1 MIPQPIDTVPL
12 FQKLTEEERQL
23 VTSRLKRRQVDNNQI
38 VFSEGQTANT
48 LFVVTSGWVKLE
60 NGSTANPVTMANL
73 GAGSL
78 IGEVDVLQGRPYSVT
93 ARSAASTQL
102 LTLTRTDLEDLVNER
117 PSIGLKFSAS
127 IGLRI
132 SFLEKYLV
140 QQRLR
145 HIELL
150 SSLSESDLK
159 AIAQRLDFRHI
170 ARGDVIM
177 DTGSAGDA
185 AFIIEEGSVRL
196 IAKTNDG
203 ESFED
208 LKEGMI
214 FGHTAL
220 LTNKPYAA
228 TGRAISEVT
237 LWVLPRA
244 AYQELIREHPTVK
257 LALSRSLAEALSA
270 TDQTVAVERMSQ
282 LHLFNDVPAD
292 ALSILASRLV
302 LRHFPSNEAVYTE
315 GTPGDAMYIVES
327 GQVQLMDSAFAD
339 AHLLERIR
347 PGEAF
352 GEMALLTGRTR
363 AECARATSDTTLW
376 VLYKNDFDDVLVQ
389 YPQVSV
395 SLSRAL
401 SEKLTTRQN
410 DFIIRHMRRMKIFAD
425 LAGSELENISK
436 HVRGLRFR
444 PGEIICFAGQ
454 PAVTLYLIEKGEI
467 KRMTT
472 TPTGE
477 PHTVDILDA
486 GDSFGDQEIVQNSVY
501 QLTAQ
506 AMTETELWTVAKAD
520 FMAMMQEYPALA
532 LTVTRL
538 MADRLSRAV
547 TMPPNQVQPRP
558 GTGVPP
564 RAMRPPAITPPQPR
578 FQRPPSGA
586 RPIKPAT
593 ASAPKPQKIVTNAQK
608 NKVVPAAAP
617 QQPTLN
623 NQNTL
628 SAAAVTTAAVAASI
642 PTPQKPVAP
651 ANESKSHHPHLQAPH
666 LQAPKL
672 PHIQAPR
679 LQAPH
684 MQAPHLPHMQPPH
697 VPNIATGTKHFMEE
711 FSAWTHG
718 LSTGAKLRVLTL
730 SLLAVWF
737 IVIAGP
743 WTTITAVSSAVGGL
757 QLSNDVG
764 TTTVKS
770 SSVAD
775 ANPFGNQKQ
784 KVANAVA
791 TNTSVPTRTPQPTFT
806 AQPSP
811 KPTLKP
817 VTRTPAPLAPAAAAA
832 PPTPSVP
839 ALPPIEW
846 DPRLGNGP
854 QVLPRLENVR
864 LIPATVARGQKFWR
878 VTRVKFENI
887 DESGSDHTIY
897 VKIQD
902 ANGKRMD
909 GVKIAV
915 TSDTSGELFPDQPTE
930 KSASDMCDCNYNYPM
945 YGDGYDVQIVDGTP
959 SDKVAGMIMPLRRHV
974 NYKITFQ
981 LVTNP

>member
-12 FQKLTEEERQL
+12 FQRLTEEERQL
-23 VTSRLKRRQVDNNQI
+23 VTARLKRRQVENNQV

-48 LFVVTSGWVKLE
+48 LFVITAGWVKLE
-60 NGSTANPVTMANL
+60 SGSAANSITMANL

-78 IGEVDVLQGRPYSVT
+78 VGEVDMLQSRPYSMT

-102 LTLTRTDLEDLVNER
+102 LTLSRADLEDLVNER

-132 SFLEKYLV
+132 PFLEKYLV

-150 SSLSESDLK
+150 SALSESDLQ
-159 AIAQRLDFRHI
+159 AIARRLDFRHVE
-170 ARGDVIM
+170 RGEIVM
-177 DTGSAGDA
+177 ETGAEGDA

-208 LKEGMI
+208 LKEGAI

-220 LTNKPYAA
+220 LTNKPHAA
-228 TGRAISEVT
+228 TGRAIGEVT

-244 AYQELIREHPTVK
+244 AYRELIQQHPTVK

-270 TDQTVAVERMSQ
+270 SDQPVAVERMSK

-292 ALSILASRLV
+292 ALAVLAARLV

-315 GTPGDAMYIVES
+315 GTPGDALYIVES
-327 GQVQLMDSAFAD
+327 GQVRLMDSAFAD

-376 VLYKNDFDDVLVQ
+376 VLYKNDFDDMLVQ
-389 YPQVSV
+389 YPEVSI

-401 SEKLTTRQN
+401 GEKLTARQN

-425 LAGSELENISK
+425 LAGSELDAISK
-436 HVRGLRFR
+436 RVRGLRFR

-454 PAVTLYLIEKGEI
+454 PAITLYLIEKGEI

-472 TPTGE
+472 GSTGE

-486 GDSFGDQEIVQNSVY
+486 GDSFGDQEIVQNSAY
-501 QLTAQ
+501 ALTAQ
-506 AMTETELWTVAKAD
+506 AMTETELWTITKAD
-520 FMAMMQEYPALA
+520 FMAMLQEYPALA

-538 MADRLSRAV
+538 MAERLSRASAL
-547 TMPPNQVQPRP
+547 PPMQPRP

-564 RAMRPPAITPPQPR
+564 RPTATRPSANMPPPR
-578 FQRPPSGA
+578 LQRQPSGA
-586 RPIKPAT
+586 RPIKPA
-593 ASAPKPQKIVTNAQK
+593 ASVAPQPKPATNAQK
-608 NKVVPAAAP
+608 PAVVLP
-617 QQPTLN
+617 
-623 NQNTL
+623 
-628 SAAAVTTAAVAASI
+628 AVASSTSA
-642 PTPQKPVAP
+642 PQKPAAP
-651 ANESKSHHPHLQAPH
+651 ASSVKPHLPHFQAPKLPHVQPPHLQAPH
-666 LQAPKL
+666 FQAPKL
-672 PHIQAPR
+672 PHV
-679 LQAPH
+679 
-684 MQAPHLPHMQPPH
+684 QPPH
-697 VPNIATGTKHFMEE
+697 VPNVGKESKRFMEE
-711 FSAWTHG
+711 FGAWAHG
-718 LSTGAKLRVLTL
+718 LSMGAKLRVLTL

-737 IVIAGP
+737 FLIVGP
-743 WTTITAVSSAVGGL
+743 WTTITTVNSAVAGL
-757 QLSNDVG
+757 QLSNNAG
-764 TTTVKS
+764 TTTVNRA
-770 SSVAD
+770 SVAD
-775 ANPFGNQKQ
+775 ANPFGNQKP
-784 KVANAVA
+784 KVAEAVA
-791 TNTSVPTRTPQPTFT
+791 TSTRVPTRTPLPTFT
-806 AQPSP
+806 PQPTA

-817 VTRTPAPLAPAAAAA
+817 VTRTPAPPQQAAAAAAA
-832 PPTPSVP
+832 PTACAASLAPLS
-839 ALPPIEW
+839 W
-846 DPRLGNGP
+846 DPRIGSGP
-854 QVLPRLENVR
+854 QHLERLENVR
-864 LIPATVARGQKFWR
+864 LIAASVGRCQKYWR
-878 VTRVKFENI
+878 VTVVKFENI
-887 DESGSDHTIY
+887 DESGNDHTIY

-902 ANGKRMD
+902 ANGKRID
-909 GVKIAV
+909 GVKLAV
-915 TSDTSGELFPDQPTE
+915 TSDTSGELFADQPTE

-945 YGDGYDVQIVDGTP
+945 YGDGYNVQITDGTP